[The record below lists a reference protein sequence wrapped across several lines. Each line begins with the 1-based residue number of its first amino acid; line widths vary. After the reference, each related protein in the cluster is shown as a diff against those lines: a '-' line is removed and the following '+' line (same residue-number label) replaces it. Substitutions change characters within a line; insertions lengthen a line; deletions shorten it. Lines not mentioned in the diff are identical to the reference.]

1 MIRLAVVWAVAR
13 PVGATPWVTFLQTL
27 LLVVALSLAW
37 VVQEA
42 KVAWLGTLQ
51 PGPLE
56 QLSQVPLSKLSPR
69 QLKRTTSAHSS
80 S

>member
-42 KVAWLGTLQ
+42 KVA
-51 PGPLE
+51 
-56 QLSQVPLSKLSPR
+56 
-69 QLKRTTSAHSS
+69 
-80 S
+80 